1 MKSLTKN
8 FLRLIL
14 LLTFAA
20 GMYRVWII
28 TRPVSVYRFRY
39 EYYDQSGNRVEP
51 LEETSFLQETEPP
64 PLEDETMDEPEEQ
77 PPEPLI
83 LMININT
90 ASQEE
95 LEQLP
100 GIGPAIAQRII
111 EYREAYGG
119 FVYLE
124 ELQEVSGIGP
134 AKYANM
140 EPYIFIE

>member
-134 AKYANM
+134 AKYANR

>member
-8 FLRLIL
+8 FLRMIL

-20 GMYRVWII
+20 GMYRVWVI

-39 EYYDQSGNRVEP
+39 EYYDQYGNRVEP

-64 PLEDETMDEPEEQ
+64 PIDDETMDEPEEQ

-100 GIGPAIAQRII
+100 GVGPAIARRII

-134 AKYANM
+134 VKYANM